1 MITRKISE
9 LRNWSD
15 NPRSIKPERFQELK
29 NRITRFGQF
38 KPVIITPDGE
48 VLGGNMRLK
57 AMKELGIEDIWVSV
71 IEPKSEAEKIEIAL
85 TDNEEMGFYE
95 DKQLADLIEKYKGEI
110 ELGDYSVHI
119 GEPINLEDLI
129 AKFAPEPE
137 EDEAPEVDESEPPKS
152 KLGEVYQL
160 GRHRVMCGDSTK
172 IEDVEK
178 LMDGKKADMVFTD
191 PPYNIDYEG
200 KTKKRL
206 KIKND
211 KFEGNGFYQ
220 FLLDAFINM
229 YSSTKKGTAI
239 YVAHADM
246 ERVNFQNALSDSGYK
261 QKQNIIW
268 VKDSIV
274 LGRQDY
280 HWRHEPILYGWKDD
294 NGRHKWESDRKQD
307 TVWEVKRP
315 TRSEDHPT
323 MKPIEL
329 CAKAIQNST
338 KINESVL
345 DLFLGSGS
353 TLIACEQTNRTCYG
367 MELDPKYV
375 DVIRKRYSKL
385 ISPETWEDEWLTL
398 TPITDK

>member
-1 MITRKISE
+1 MTYRKINE

-71 IEPKSEAEKIEIAL
+71 VEPKSDAEKIEIAL

-110 ELGDYSVHI
+110 ELGDYSIHL
-119 GEPINLEDLI
+119 GEPISLDDLL
-129 AKFAPEPE
+129 AKFGPEPE
-137 EDEAPEVDESEPPKS
+137 EDEAPEVSQDEPIS

-172 IEDVEK
+172 IEDVER

-191 PPYNIDYEG
+191 PPYNVAGESKNFAADVSKSMNNLKNSDWDKDFDVWEVVPLLQSFVKEDSTTYIFTSHFLFGELYKAYKDWADFTNYCVWHKPNPMPSLSKRHWTWNTELCLYATKG
-200 KTKKRL
+200 KHT
-206 KIKND
+206 
-211 KFEGNGFYQ
+211 F
-220 FLLDAFINM
+220 
-229 YSSTKKGTAI
+229 
-239 YVAHADM
+239 
-246 ERVNFQNALSDSGYK
+246 NFPDGENALSG
-261 QKQNIIW
+261 W
-268 VKDSIV
+268 VTNK
-274 LGRQDY
+274 
-280 HWRHEPILYGWKDD
+280 H
-294 NGRHKWESDRKQD
+294 SDG
-307 TVWEVKRP
+307 T
-315 TRSEDHPT
+315 HPT
-323 MKPIEL
+323 QKPIEL
-329 CAKAIQNST
+329 CVNPIT
-338 KINESVL
+338 KSSKSNDLVI

-367 MELDPKYV
+367 MELDPKYT

-385 ISPETWEDEWLTL
+385 ISPETWEDEWQKL
-398 TPITDK
+398 TPALQ